1 MMSPR
6 ILGVARSIALVFAIN
21 LGFAFLLSLNDTRGF
36 IHPFLTAQIGGFAIA
51 AAVAWVRPWRRT
63 HPIVATIVSVT
74 AGTVAGI
81 VLTVSL
87 KVAFALYGWEF
98 VRTNL
103 AGIYESMLALGLNG
117 LFVSLFFLHYFREQ
131 EVKIQAHRFE
141 RQMAESELK
150 LLQAQVEPH
159 FLVNTLSNVQFLIE
173 TDPPAASRIMAHLIE
188 YLRASIPQI
197 RARSTTLGQEGRL
210 VTAYLSIMAVRMGR
224 RLRFEVAVPP
234 ELESAEF
241 APLMLLS
248 LVENAI
254 KHGLDPVAEGGEVR
268 VEAHCESGPGDG
280 ARLVVSVADTGR
292 GLDAAALQPAQ
303 PTGSGLGLANLRERL
318 TALYGSKAR
327 FTLSPQSPRGT
338 VARIEIDGIEACKHP
353 PH

>member
-1 MMSPR
+1 MMNPR
-6 ILGVARSIALVFAIN
+6 TLGVARSVALVFAIN
-21 LGFAFLLSLNDTRGF
+21 LGFAFLLSLNDPRGF

-51 AAVAWVRPWRRT
+51 AAVAWARPWRRER
-63 HPIVATIVSVT
+63 PIVSTIVAVV

-87 KVAFALYGWEF
+87 KVAFALYGWDF

-103 AGIYESMLALGLNG
+103 SGIYESMMALGLNG

-131 EVKIQAHRFE
+131 EMKIQAHRFE

-197 RARSTTLGQEGRL
+197 RGRSTTLGQEGRL
-210 VTAYLSIMAVRMGR
+210 VNAYLSIMAVRMGR
-224 RLRFEVAVPP
+224 RLRFEVSIPS
-234 ELESAEF
+234 ELEAADF

-268 VEAHCESGPGDG
+268 VEAHCEPGSGEAG
-280 ARLVVSVADTGR
+280 RLVVSVSDTGR

-303 PTGSGLGLANLRERL
+303 PAGGGLGLANLRERL
-318 TALYGSKAR
+318 QALYGARAR
-327 FTLSPQSPRGT
+327 FSVSPRSPRGT
-338 VARIEIDGIEACKHP
+338 LARIEIDGVDVCKP
-353 PH
+353 LPH